1 MPKYF
6 GCHSVEFQEWQWANK
21 WSYLSGSWQLG
32 LECKRGVMVSHV
44 CIFQN
49 THLAR
54 RRLKAVSR
62 GDPSPVSSVW
72 EEDEE

>member
-6 GCHSVEFQEWQWANK
+6 GCHSVEFQEWQWASK

-49 THLAR
+49 THLDEK
-54 RRLKAVSR
+54 KAKGSQQR
-62 GDPSPVSSVW
+62 GPKPSIQCMGRG
-72 EEDEE
+72 